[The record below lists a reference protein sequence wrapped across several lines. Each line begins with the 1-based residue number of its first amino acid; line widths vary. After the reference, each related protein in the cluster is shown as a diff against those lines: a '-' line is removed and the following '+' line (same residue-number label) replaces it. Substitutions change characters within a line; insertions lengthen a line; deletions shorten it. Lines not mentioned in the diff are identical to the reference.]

1 MDSWL
6 DSWHS
11 VHTIVSV
18 TDSLR
23 KGRKGKGRS
32 KVWHPGWLWA
42 PRDWAR
48 SPPEAGA
55 REQEQECASSHAKVL
70 LPVNIS
76 AWRCSATLRSPSSV
90 LISRL
95 CTARGDVE
103 RRSLLASTKR
113 ETILA
118 SLGHAG
124 WFAVIPGPLI
134 LRVARDDAEEL
145 CVHLGIDA
153 YHSAG

>member
-1 MDSWL
+1 MDNWL

-23 KGRKGKGRS
+23 KGRKEWEGSVEKCGTLGGCG
-32 KVWHPGWLWA
+32 H
-42 PRDWAR
+42 PRDL
-48 SPPEAGA
+48 GA
-55 REQEQECASSHAKVL
+55 IAHLRPAHVSRGRRCAKVRTQKVL

-76 AWRCSATLRSPSSV
+76 AWRCSATLRSPSSD

-118 SLGHAG
+118 SLG
-124 WFAVIPGPLI
+124 VTPGGS
-134 LRVARDDAEEL
+134 R
-145 CVHLGIDA
+145 
-153 YHSAG
+153 